1 MKRRTM
7 LVAAALS
14 LLSVPAVAHHGWSSF
29 DQDHP
34 VYLAGKVKSVR
45 WANPHAEAVIEVA
58 AGMTVPAGLPGRG
71 VPAQT
76 QRVDGAALLKNARAP
91 AAPAGEWELEFA
103 PLHRMQAWGL
113 AEPPEVG
120 DHIEVIGYTAPAIGN
135 GRLMRV
141 EYLFINGKAHGLRS
155 SPAN

>member
-1 MKRRTM
+1 MM
-7 LVAAALS
+7 LLTAALS
-14 LLSVPAVAHHGWSSF
+14 LLAAPAIAHHGWSSF
-29 DQDHP
+29 DQDKP
-34 VYLAGKVKSVR
+34 VYLEGKVKSVR
-45 WANPHAEAVIEVA
+45 WGNPHAEAVIEVT
-58 AGMTVPAGLPGRG
+58 AGMTVPADLPGRT

-76 QRVDGAALLKNARAP
+76 QRVDGAAVLSKARAP

-113 AEPPEVG
+113 TEPPKIG
-120 DHIEVIGYTAPAIGN
+120 DRIEVIGYTAPDIGK